1 MAEKKINVKMNEK
14 RNAILNV
21 LANASEP
28 MTLAEIA
35 KALGED
41 KIATG
46 TTNAMVT
53 AGLMKKVGEK
63 EITVMVKK
71 KITTYAIGDGYIA
84 DDKTTES
91 K

>member
-35 KALGED
+35 NALGED

-63 EITVMVKK
+63 EITIMVKK
-71 KITTYAIGDGYIA
+71 KITTYAIGDEYIA